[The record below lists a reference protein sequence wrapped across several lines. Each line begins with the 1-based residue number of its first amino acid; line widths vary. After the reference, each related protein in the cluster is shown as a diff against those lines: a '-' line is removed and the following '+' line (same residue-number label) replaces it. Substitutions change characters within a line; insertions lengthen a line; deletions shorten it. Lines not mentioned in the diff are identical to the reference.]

1 MDEKGKGLR
10 GNGEF
15 FAIDRRV
22 WAHVCNLGLNAA
34 VAYLVMA
41 RGSGRDNRTTA
52 WSVNAIEKYTGIG
65 RLRAKMAIQIL
76 EKKGIIRG
84 DHTNQTKPRY
94 FLTPAHEVPG
104 CEGYPSPLDPNER
117 QVWEYLSS
125 GNICLPDKS
134 SPKWGYCNPSSVAK
148 GLVKKGRVRDLGG
161 GNFEPDARWAETAS
175 QSDWIWLPNTI
186 IDGAA
191 AETAP
196 VELLRQSQNVAA
208 LRLFVDLYH
217 AHNLASDGGIHW
229 QGIRQEY
236 VRNKVREHGAFIIWG
251 FQVGNDNVFLDAPF
265 VKPCLTGKY
274 ERVEGENGPRQR
286 DSGVPVFWAAESLL
300 KELGLF
306 EFVGHVVEADTAEG
320 EPIHPYAV
328 GNGEE
333 IERKL
338 ALAAQRAAE
347 AMLTEEERNWARDR
361 GLLLVP
367 VQRHL
372 SAVQMIGVARLRYR
386 PRTKATAAWFAE
398 RQGLS
403 GWVSRYEAMAAPR
416 RMQHQR

>member
-22 WAHVCNLGLNAA
+22 WTHVCNLGLNPA

-65 RLRAKMAIQIL
+65 RPRAKMAIKIL
-76 EKKGIIRG
+76 EEKGIVRG
-84 DHTNQTKPRY
+84 DHTDQTKPRY
-94 FLTPAHEVPG
+94 FLTPAHEIRG
-104 CEGYPSPLDPNER
+104 CEGYPLPLQADEQR
-117 QVWEYLSS
+117 VWEYLSS
-125 GNICLPDKS
+125 GNTCLPDKS
-134 SPKWGYCNPSSVAK
+134 SSKWGYCNPSNVARE
-148 GLVKKGRVRDLGG
+148 LVKKGRVRDLGG
-161 GNFEPDARWAETAS
+161 GNFEPDARWADTAS
-175 QSDWIWLPNTI
+175 QPDRIWLPNTI

-191 AETAP
+191 GETAP
-196 VELLRQSQNVAA
+196 VELLRQTQNLAA

-217 AHNLASDGGIHW
+217 AHNLANDGGVHW
-229 QGIRQEY
+229 RCIREQY
-236 VRNKVREHGAFIIWG
+236 VRHQVGEHGAFIIWG
-251 FQVGNDNVFLDAPF
+251 FEVAQDAVFPNALFVEPF
-265 VKPCLTGKY
+265 LTRRY
-274 ERVEGENGPRQR
+274 ESFGGEDGPKQR
-286 DSGVPVFWAAESLL
+286 DTGIELFWAAKNVIER
-300 KELGLF
+300 LGLF

-320 EPIHPYAV
+320 ELIHPYAL
-328 GNGEE
+328 NTGEE

-338 ALAAQRAAE
+338 AVAAQRAAE
-347 AMLTEEERNWARDR
+347 AMLTEEERIWARDR

-372 SAVQMIGVARLRYR
+372 SAVQMIGIARLRYR

-398 RQGLS
+398 RQGLP
-403 GWVSRYEAMAAPR
+403 GWVSRYEAMAAPL
-416 RMQHQR
+416 RMQHQG